1 MTLQQIN
8 YLLTIAECSSM
19 NKAAEKLYI
28 AQPTLTGAVR
38 EVEKEIGISV
48 FHRTHRGV
56 TPTAEGEEFLR
67 RIRRVFQQYEEV
79 MECYGDDIKCRRKFA
94 VSMQHYSFAV
104 NAFIKMAKHYNS
116 NQFDLALRETKT
128 IDVINDVSS
137 LKSEIGILYI
147 CDSNQRVITRLLKEH
162 ELDFTP
168 LIECPASVYLAKSH
182 PLAGEKELGFD
193 QLDPY
198 PCLSFEQGGDAD
210 IYFAEEIMIEHAY
223 QKTVKATDRAT
234 MMNLMEGLNG
244 YTLCSSIYS
253 EKLSGDQ
260 FLVIPFKSDENTQS
274 TMTIG
279 YITKKN
285 WELSSMGLQFLD
297 EIEAMLDESKEI
309 HGDTVQRR
317 IS

>member
-19 NKAAEKLYI
+19 NKAAEKLFI

-56 TPTAEGEEFLR
+56 TPTVEGEEFLL
-67 RIRRVFQQYEEV
+67 RIRRVYQQYEEV
-79 MECYGDDIKCRRKFA
+79 MESYGDDVKCRRKFA

-104 NAFIKMAKHYNS
+104 NAFIRMAKHYDS

-128 IDVINDVSS
+128 IDVINDVST
-137 LKSEIGILYI
+137 LKSEIGIIYI
-147 CDSNQRVITRLLKEH
+147 CETNQRVITKLLKEH

-168 LIECPASVYLAKSH
+168 IIECPASVYLARSH
-182 PLAGEKELGFD
+182 PLAGEKELTVD

-198 PCLSFEQGGDAD
+198 PCLSFEQGGETD

-260 FLVIPFKSDENTQS
+260 FLVIPFKSDEDALS

-285 WELSSMGLQFLD
+285 WELSSMGRQFLD
-297 EIEAMLDESKEI
+297 EIEAVLDESRKL

>member
-1 MTLQQIN
+1 
-8 YLLTIAECSSM
+8 
-19 NKAAEKLYI
+19 
-28 AQPTLTGAVR
+28 
-38 EVEKEIGISV
+38 
-48 FHRTHRGV
+48 
-56 TPTAEGEEFLR
+56 
-67 RIRRVFQQYEEV
+67 
-79 MECYGDDIKCRRKFA
+79 
-94 VSMQHYSFAV
+94 MQHYSFAV
-104 NAFIKMAKHYNS
+104 NAFIRMAKHYDS

-128 IDVINDVSS
+128 IDVINDVST
-137 LKSEIGILYI
+137 LKSEIGIIYI
-147 CDSNQRVITRLLKEH
+147 CETNQRVITKLLKEH

-168 LIECPASVYLAKSH
+168 IIECPASVYLARSH
-182 PLAGEKELGFD
+182 PLAGEKELTVD

-198 PCLSFEQGGDAD
+198 PCLSFEQGGETD

-260 FLVIPFKSDENTQS
+260 FLVIPFKSDEEALS

-285 WELSSMGLQFLD
+285 WELSSMGRQFLD
-297 EIEAMLDESKEI
+297 EIEAVLDESRKLY
-309 HGDTVQRR
+309 GDTVHRR

>member
-19 NKAAEKLYI
+19 NKAAEKLFI

-56 TPTAEGEEFLR
+56 TPTVEGEEFLL
-67 RIRRVFQQYEEV
+67 RIRRVYQQYEEV
-79 MECYGDDIKCRRKFA
+79 MESYGDDVKCRRKFA

-104 NAFIKMAKHYNS
+104 NAFIRMAKHYDS

-128 IDVINDVSS
+128 IDVINDVST
-137 LKSEIGILYI
+137 LKSEIGIIYI
-147 CDSNQRVITRLLKEH
+147 CETNQRVITKLLKEH

-168 LIECPASVYLAKSH
+168 IIECPASVYLARSH
-182 PLAGEKELGFD
+182 PLAGEKELTVD

-198 PCLSFEQGGDAD
+198 PCLSFEQGGETD

-260 FLVIPFKSDENTQS
+260 FLVIPFKSDEDALS

-285 WELSSMGLQFLD
+285 WELSSMGRQFLD
-297 EIEAMLDESKEI
+297 EIEAVLDENREL

>member
-8 YLLTIAECSSM
+8 YVLTIAECSSM
-19 NKAAEKLYI
+19 NKAAEKLFI

-56 TPTAEGEEFLR
+56 IPTVEGEEFLR

-79 MECYGDDIKCRRKFA
+79 MECYGDEVKCRRKFA

-104 NAFIKMAKHYNS
+104 NAFIRMAKHYDS
-116 NQFDLALRETKT
+116 NQFDLALRETRT
-128 IDVINDVSS
+128 IDVINDVST

-147 CDSNQRVITRLLKEH
+147 CETNQRVITRLLKEH
-162 ELDFTP
+162 ELDFIP

-182 PLAGEKELGFD
+182 PLAGEKELDFE
-193 QLDPY
+193 QLEPY
-198 PCLSFEQGGDAD
+198 PCMSFEQGGETD
-210 IYFAEEIMIEHAY
+210 IYFAEEIMIEHAC
-223 QKTVKATDRAT
+223 QKTIKATDRAT

-253 EKLSGDQ
+253 EKLSGDH
-260 FLVIPFKSDENTQS
+260 FLVIPFRSDETTQG

-285 WELSSMGLQFLD
+285 WELSSMGEQFLD
-297 EIEAMLDESKEI
+297 EITAILDESREI
-309 HGDTVQRR
+309 HGDTVQMK

>member
-19 NKAAEKLYI
+19 NKAAEKLFI

-56 TPTAEGEEFLR
+56 TPTVEGEEFLL
-67 RIRRVFQQYEEV
+67 RIRRVYQQYEEV
-79 MECYGDDIKCRRKFA
+79 MESYGDDVKCRRKFA

-104 NAFIKMAKHYNS
+104 NAFIRMAKHYDS

-128 IDVINDVSS
+128 IDVINDVST
-137 LKSEIGILYI
+137 LKSEIGIIYI
-147 CDSNQRVITRLLKEH
+147 CETNQRVITKLLKEH

-168 LIECPASVYLAKSH
+168 IIECPASVYLARSH
-182 PLAGEKELGFD
+182 PLAGEKELTVD

-198 PCLSFEQGGDAD
+198 PCLSFEQGGETD

-260 FLVIPFKSDENTQS
+260 FLVIPFKSDEDALS

-285 WELSSMGLQFLD
+285 WELSSMGRQFLD
-297 EIEAMLDESKEI
+297 EIEAVLDESRKL
-309 HGDTVQRR
+309 HGDTVHRR

>member
-19 NKAAEKLYI
+19 NKAAEKLFI

-56 TPTAEGEEFLR
+56 TPTVEGEEFLL
-67 RIRRVFQQYEEV
+67 RIRRVYQQYEEV
-79 MECYGDDIKCRRKFA
+79 MESYGDDVKCRRKFA

-104 NAFIKMAKHYNS
+104 NAFIRMAKHYDS

-128 IDVINDVSS
+128 IDVINDVST
-137 LKSEIGILYI
+137 LKSEIGIIYI
-147 CDSNQRVITRLLKEH
+147 CETNQRVITKLLKEH

-168 LIECPASVYLAKSH
+168 IIECPASVYLARSH
-182 PLAGEKELGFD
+182 PLAGEKELTVD

-198 PCLSFEQGGDAD
+198 PCLSFEQGGETD

-260 FLVIPFKSDENTQS
+260 FLVIPFKSDEDALS

-285 WELSSMGLQFLD
+285 WELSSMGEQFLD
-297 EIEAMLDESKEI
+297 EIAAILDESKEI
-309 HGDTVQRR
+309 HGDSVHRR

>member
-19 NKAAEKLYI
+19 NKAAEKLFI

-56 TPTAEGEEFLR
+56 TPTVEGEEFLL
-67 RIRRVFQQYEEV
+67 RIRRVYQQYEEV
-79 MECYGDDIKCRRKFA
+79 MESYGDDVKCRRKFA

-104 NAFIKMAKHYNS
+104 NAFIRMAKHYDS

-128 IDVINDVSS
+128 IDVINDVST
-137 LKSEIGILYI
+137 LKSEIGIIYI
-147 CDSNQRVITRLLKEH
+147 CDTNQRVITKLLKEH

-168 LIECPASVYLAKSH
+168 LIECPASVYLARSH
-182 PLAGEKELGFD
+182 PLAGEKELTVD

-198 PCLSFEQGGDAD
+198 PCLSFEQGGETD

-260 FLVIPFKSDENTQS
+260 FLVIPFKSDEDALS

-285 WELSSMGLQFLD
+285 WELSSMGRQFLD
-297 EIEAMLDESKEI
+297 EIEAVLDESRES